1 MNRSRAVSA
10 TETTSDMT
18 QPRRLLKKTN
28 TALPP
33 LSATPEGLS
42 TVAGPL
48 PRPPRP
54 STGVSGRIF
63 RASQSQTPS
72 QQRRTERGVLVLL
85 GY

>member
-42 TVAGPL
+42 TVTGPL
-48 PRPPRP
+48 PRLPRP

-63 RASQSQTPS
+63 SQAKRA
-72 QQRRTERGVLVLL
+72 RKTERIRQS
-85 GY
+85 

>member
-28 TALPP
+28 TVSPP

-48 PRPPRP
+48 PRLPRP
-54 STGVSGRIF
+54 STAPSGRIF
-63 RASQSQTPS
+63 RASQPQLPNTA
-72 QQRRTERGVLVLL
+72 R
-85 GY
+85 

>member
-33 LSATPEGLS
+33 LPPLSATPEALS
-42 TVAGPL
+42 TVTGPL
-48 PRPPRP
+48 PRLPRP
-54 STGVSGRIF
+54 NAGVSGHTPK
-63 RASQSQTPS
+63 QT
-72 QQRRTERGVLVLL
+72 RMTI
-85 GY
+85 